1 MERLPTHPGERPHES
16 DASPGPARTAT
27 ATATATATVDARGI
41 VTGWSEGARQLLG
54 YLPSEILGQPAAR
67 LLAAGA
73 GVGTGAA
80 ALRDAAGQERWS
92 GTVALRHRDGRRL
105 RQELLAHRRTK
116 DGPGTEWLVVSAVS
130 AAPQGQ
136 APAPAPGGKTPE
148 GTAPGA
154 PAAGGG
160 PSGGEAYGGGQ
171 LGEWVFRQ
179 APCVLAVFDAD
190 LRLVRANAGMEQA
203 LSLTEDQMRGLRLP
217 EIAPHPVSDEAEAK
231 MRRVLEGAGP
241 QHLRPGAGPAGTGAE
256 HGWSTSLVPLKDP
269 AGRVRAVCLAAH
281 PRRQEHLAR
290 QRMLLLSEASARI
303 GTTADSGRT
312 AQELAGIAVPRLADF
327 AAVDL
332 LDAPRHGGE
341 PSPAAPAGPLSM
353 TRAAV
358 RSVLEDRPAPAA
370 GGKTLYPALS
380 PVARCLA
387 QGHGALYDATDPG
400 LVRWARQDPGAA
412 RLLGSGTHSVMVVP
426 MRAHGATLGVALF
439 GRSRRPEPFEAD
451 DLWLAEELTAK
462 AAVSIHTARRD
473 SREHTS
479 TMTLQRSLLP
489 QTLPDQ
495 GALDIATRYLPAG
508 TRAGVGGDWFDVIPL
523 SGARVA
529 LVVGDVVGHGIRAS
543 ATMGRLRT
551 AVRTLADVDLPPD
564 ELLTHLD
571 DLVLHL
577 SADEAGTDGAAE
589 SAGGIGTTCL
599 YAVYDPVSR
608 RCAFARAGHPPPA
621 AVTPDGAVR
630 FLDVPAGPPL
640 GLGGLPF
647 ETFETDLPEGSLLAL
662 YTDGLLAARDHDI
675 DEALDKMF
683 AALARPARTLDTV
696 CDRVLTAMLTH
707 RPDDDIALL
716 VARTRAL
723 HADRVAAWDL
733 AFDPAIV
740 ARARRH
746 ATDQLTAWGL
756 DDAAF
761 ITELTVSELVTNAI
775 RYGRPP
781 IQLRLIHEES
791 TLTCEVFDSSSTA
804 PHMRRARTFDEG
816 GRGLLLVGQL
826 ARRWGTRHALTGKT
840 VWAEQSLSPG

>member
-1 MERLPTHPGERPHES
+1 
-16 DASPGPARTAT
+16 
-27 ATATATATVDARGI
+27 
-41 VTGWSEGARQLLG
+41 
-54 YLPSEILGQPAAR
+54 
-67 LLAAGA
+67 
-73 GVGTGAA
+73 
-80 ALRDAAGQERWS
+80 
-92 GTVALRHRDGRRL
+92 
-105 RQELLAHRRTK
+105 
-116 DGPGTEWLVVSAVS
+116 
-130 AAPQGQ
+130 
-136 APAPAPGGKTPE
+136 
-148 GTAPGA
+148 
-154 PAAGGG
+154 
-160 PSGGEAYGGGQ
+160 
-171 LGEWVFRQ
+171 
-179 APCVLAVFDAD
+179 
-190 LRLVRANAGMEQA
+190 
-203 LSLTEDQMRGLRLP
+203 
-217 EIAPHPVSDEAEAK
+217 
-231 MRRVLEGAGP
+231 
-241 QHLRPGAGPAGTGAE
+241 
-256 HGWSTSLVPLKDP
+256 
-269 AGRVRAVCLAAH
+269 
-281 PRRQEHLAR
+281 
-290 QRMLLLSEASARI
+290 
-303 GTTADSGRT
+303 
-312 AQELAGIAVPRLADF
+312 
-327 AAVDL
+327 
-332 LDAPRHGGE
+332 
-341 PSPAAPAGPLSM
+341 
-353 TRAAV
+353 
-358 RSVLEDRPAPAA
+358 
-370 GGKTLYPALS
+370 
-380 PVARCLA
+380 
-387 QGHGALYDATDPG
+387 
-400 LVRWARQDPGAA
+400 
-412 RLLGSGTHSVMVVP
+412 MVVP

-462 AAVSIHTARRD
+462 AAVGIHTARRD

-696 CDRVLTAMLTH
+696 CDRRH
-707 RPDDDIALL
+707 RP
-716 VARTRAL
+716 ARRPHPGPARRPGRRL
-723 HADRVAAWDL
+723 GPGLRPGHRRPGAPARHRPADRLGTGRRRLHHRTDGQRTGHQRHPLRPAAHP
-733 AFDPAIV
+733 AAADP
-740 ARARRH
+740 
-746 ATDQLTAWGL
+746 
-756 DDAAF
+756 
-761 ITELTVSELVTNAI
+761 
-775 RYGRPP
+775 
-781 IQLRLIHEES
+781 
-791 TLTCEVFDSSSTA
+791 
-804 PHMRRARTFDEG
+804 
-816 GRGLLLVGQL
+816 
-826 ARRWGTRHALTGKT
+826 
-840 VWAEQSLSPG
+840 